1 MLEVTINDIVARI
14 GTLEQLRV
22 GDCLNDMQAAIHSI
36 GGTVQGLGTAIS
48 QGRAIDRGIMECKAV
63 INLIKI
69 SSDKSQFRMWDDK
82 LINAYIQYAGPK
94 VRQVFKLLA
103 ETADEG
109 KLDEPTLES
118 WSRVAAGEPKLEKEK
133 FREDLYYIL
142 MDKGQD
148 ATAMTR
154 IKAVREGDG
163 IGAYGKLRKWFL
175 GSSGMAITAR
185 TQLVMSPAE
194 PKSEA
199 AIADAIDKWREQ
211 MRVLEGLG
219 PQYKLA
225 DPFKR
230 TALRQLMMGKA
241 KDHFDQLDPDNM
253 TVEELI
259 TKCYDYATKKRLDSK
274 KLGPDDMDVGEL
286 GEGAKHEHSHGCNH
300 ANEGLNYANHGTEQH
315 GNYQDGS
322 QDLDAFS
329 KGRKG

>member
-1 MLEVTINDIVARI
+1 MTVPIDQILTGQLHEEINQLAVQPPLTQVNTQQDAINRVNQLTSIVARLGSNQFGQLGAGGVLEVTINNIVARI

-133 FREDLYYIL
+133 FREDLYLSLIHISEP
-142 MDKGQD
+142 
-148 ATAMTR
+148 TR
-154 IKAVREGDG
+154 P
-163 IGAYGKLRKWFL
+163 Y
-175 GSSGMAITAR
+175 
-185 TQLVMSPAE
+185 
-194 PKSEA
+194 
-199 AIADAIDKWREQ
+199 
-211 MRVLEGLG
+211 
-219 PQYKLA
+219 
-225 DPFKR
+225 
-230 TALRQLMMGKA
+230 
-241 KDHFDQLDPDNM
+241 
-253 TVEELI
+253 
-259 TKCYDYATKKRLDSK
+259 
-274 KLGPDDMDVGEL
+274 
-286 GEGAKHEHSHGCNH
+286 
-300 ANEGLNYANHGTEQH
+300 
-315 GNYQDGS
+315 
-322 QDLDAFS
+322 
-329 KGRKG
+329 